1 MQRFGT
7 KKHFWH
13 LAVLLGLLLYPEESK
28 ADPAKYPQLAQQ
40 QLPKGVAPSFIYLD
54 QLVEEIVKGKKPLIV
69 DVRSREEYNE
79 SHIKAAVS
87 IPLGEIPLHLKEI
100 PKDKPIALY

>member
-1 MQRFGT
+1 M
-7 KKHFWH
+7 FWKIYFCL
-13 LAVLLGLLLYPEESK
+13 LAILLGLFFYFGESA

-54 QLVEEIVKGKKPLIV
+54 QLVDEIVKGRKPLIV

-79 SHIKAAVS
+79 SWPIKELS
-87 IPLGEIPLHLKEI
+87 FS
-100 PKDKPIALY
+100 

>member
-1 MQRFGT
+1 MMIKWSRLIVATLGMVLWFG
-7 KKHFWH
+7 K
-13 LAVLLGLLLYPEESK
+13 AG
-28 ADPAKYPQLAQQ
+28 ADPAKYPQFAQQ
-40 QLPKGVAPSFIYLD
+40 QLPKGVAPNFISLD
-54 QLVEEIVKGKKPLIV
+54 QLVDEIVKGKKPLIV

-79 SHIKAAVS
+79 SHIKAAIS

>member
-1 MQRFGT
+1 MRRFCEI
-7 KKHFWH
+7 KSF
-13 LAVLLGLLLYPEESK
+13 VLLAILFGPLSYLEESK
-28 ADPAKYPQLAQQ
+28 ADPAKYPQFAQQ

-79 SHIKAAVS
+79 SWPIKELS
-87 IPLGEIPLHLKEI
+87 FS
-100 PKDKPIALY
+100 